1 MEIADPVTG
10 QMHYKTCIIEWTE
23 SDNVHCSPLTDLSSA
38 LGTIAVESLVVQNE
52 YIFVQ
57 KNTQRS
63 AEMYV
68 SYRRQPFKKAYFPQG
83 LESVEF
89 ELYDTDEHQVFV
101 AVRHWTDVLNLYLSD
116 ITGQYF
122 VLSLENVVTMDFG
135 TFSFSDLIEIK
146 STPGV
151 FLSNVR
157 TTYGIVTMVTY
168 DKGGNWSRLAAAD
181 PKCRL
186 PDCSL
191 NLHMMYSSFKYS
203 IPQGIFSKKN
213 APGIIIGLGNE
224 DGYLNMQSKSNSYI
238 SRDGGH
244 TWTKLLSGNY
254 QFNILDQGGALMAVQ
269 PGVYTRHIQYS
280 TDVGGTWKPV
290 TLNVSLMIDGLL
302 NEPGITTLVSSAY
315 GHHQTGDYGWVVIQF
330 NLTGAFS
337 GKCTDKNYEHW
348 SPGGEHACT
357 LGERAVYQRRK
368 QNADCYNGQ
377 DYERPINSSVC
388 TCTVED
394 FECDYGYENQAG
406 QCVVAAWYDQ
416 SPVEDCPVGTKYSKS
431 SGYRKVAADKCKGGV
446 EDDKKYKPTMTDC
459 PVLPPGD
466 MRLESSATTGAT
478 TTGTNVTFYFRQG
491 KGSKTTTHYNCTF
504 GDGHQQSMQWNDTT
518 PGVMK
523 FTHQFL
529 KVGTYHVTVQATNEK
544 GQASVA
550 LPLTVED
557 RIVDLEV
564 ELPRGALQNEP
575 SVFTAIPVFGL
586 DNGNTQDLKQTHF
599 IWQFSHQETP
609 TLSWNGT
616 VSFKC
621 SEPGNYTVHVTAVN
635 AVSSYHKALTVRVY
649 GELVVVQLWFE
660 NLPLEVPPS
669 LLINRIIFRRSFE
682 KAVVKEISE
691 KKILGT
697 EVGEIQAA
705 MLLKEPLRVDVVI
718 LPPTVNKN
726 KITATQ
732 VAQKLIDAVAAHNLS
747 IPLGSIDTV
756 TPTKAV
762 IVKEITHQWLH
773 SYGKVWGSTVL
784 FEDKFPT
791 PFNFS
796 FKVYFSSPV
805 PMRKFA

>member
-1 MEIADPVTG
+1 MS
-10 QMHYKTCIIEWTE
+10 
-23 SDNVHCSPLTDLSSA
+23 SD
-38 LGTIAVESLVVQNE
+38 
-52 YIFVQ
+52 YI
-57 KNTQRS
+57 
-63 AEMYV
+63 
-68 SYRRQPFKKAYFPQG
+68 P
-83 LESVEF
+83 
-89 ELYDTDEHQVFV
+89 
-101 AVRHWTDVLNLYLSD
+101 
-116 ITGQYF
+116 
-122 VLSLENVVTMDFG
+122 
-135 TFSFSDLIEIK
+135 
-146 STPGV
+146 
-151 FLSNVR
+151 
-157 TTYGIVTMVTY
+157 
-168 DKGGNWSRLAAAD
+168 
-181 PKCRL
+181 
-186 PDCSL
+186 
-191 NLHMMYSSFKYS
+191 HMM
-203 IPQGIFSKKN
+203 
-213 APGIIIGLGNE
+213 
-224 DGYLNMQSKSNSYI
+224 
-238 SRDGGH
+238 
-244 TWTKLLSGNY
+244 
-254 QFNILDQGGALMAVQ
+254 V
-269 PGVYTRHIQYS
+269 
-280 TDVGGTWKPV
+280 
-290 TLNVSLMIDGLL
+290 
-302 NEPGITTLVSSAY
+302 
-315 GHHQTGDYGWVVIQF
+315 
-330 NLTGAFS
+330 
-337 GKCTDKNYEHW
+337 
-348 SPGGEHACT
+348 
-357 LGERAVYQRRK
+357 
-368 QNADCYNGQ
+368 
-377 DYERPINSSVC
+377 
-388 TCTVED
+388 D
-394 FECDYGYENQAG
+394 FLI
-406 QCVVAAWYDQ
+406 
-416 SPVEDCPVGTKYSKS
+416 
-431 SGYRKVAADKCKGGV
+431 YRKVAADKCKGGV

-504 GDGHQQSMQWNDTT
+504 GDGHQQSMLWNDTT

-529 KVGTYHVTVQATNEK
+529 KAGTYHVTVQATNQK

-616 VSFKC
+616 VSFKY

-762 IVKEITHQWLH
+762 IVKDSTP
-773 SYGKVWGSTVL
+773 GGSSHKRNLVPVFVAVPVAVITVL
-784 FEDKFPT
+784 VMGLIVIYYRKKFVLNQNAYRLLRANEQADRLLDSPDEDDDDPMLDSGPAINT
-791 PFNFS
+791 AQRTEEDDA
-796 FKVYFSSPV
+796 V
-805 PMRKFA
+805 PAFGDG